1 VPNTKLQREHGE
13 NEKGNQWSLRSV
25 WWGQLTRDQLSMDE
39 GINRECLVTLHWRN
53 NLWLFTINLVR
64 VYKQIT

>member
-39 GINRECLVTLHWRN
+39 GINRECLVTLH
-53 NLWLFTINLVR
+53 
-64 VYKQIT
+64 